1 MNMLIIKIPNF
12 RAMLLAGFV
21 LAGIV
26 IVPSHADLAPT
37 HQDLATAR
45 TLTGTIDDFDSLH
58 QLVILRTE
66 EQGESLVRFLEVADP
81 TMMKGL
87 IKGNRIVVELDDH
100 GMARK
105 ILHAAADLKETPN
118 PKN

>member
-1 MNMLIIKIPNF
+1 MVIIKIPNF

-21 LAGIV
+21 LAGVV

-37 HQDLATAR
+37 HQATV
-45 TLTGTIDDFDSLH
+45 TTVSGTIDDFDSLH

-100 GMARK
+100 GMAMK
-105 ILHAAADLKETPN
+105 ILQAAADLKETPN

>member
-1 MNMLIIKIPNF
+1 MLIIPIF

-21 LAGIV
+21 LAGVGIL
-26 IVPSHADLAPT
+26 PSHADLAPT
-37 HQDLATAR
+37 NHATAK

-66 EQGESLVRFLEVADP
+66 EQGESLVRFLGFADP